1 MFRERMEAS
10 LMYWSKMKVMESG
23 IEQKNNLYIQIP
35 ILCYYFSY
43 IYCVG
48 NILLM
53 KWNYCITHHRYHTV
67 TNITNGFNIS
77 HTSVTQ
83 QYY

>member
-1 MFRERMEAS
+1 MIDGNNYVMFRERMEAS

-43 IYCVG
+43 VDYIV
-48 NILLM
+48 
-53 KWNYCITHHRYHTV
+53 WE
-67 TNITNGFNIS
+67 
-77 HTSVTQ
+77 TS
-83 QYY
+83 Y